1 MRSSCRS
8 RASSRS
14 SSMSSTRTS
23 STAGARTPRRS
34 GPRSRSMPK
43 IFIDDREI
51 DIGERENLIDAA
63 ARAGVHI
70 PHFCYHPGLSVAGN
84 CRQCLIEVEGVPKPQ
99 IACNTPVKDG
109 MRIHCDT
116 PAIREARRGVLEF
129 LLLNHPIDC
138 PICDR
143 AGECRLQEYYMGHG
157 LYDSRRNVDKVRKP
171 KVVDL
176 GPLVVLDVERCVL
189 CSRCVRFCQEVAK
202 VEELY
207 IKERGHESE
216 ITTFPGQPL
225 ENPYSGNV
233 VDICPVGA
241 LLSKDFRFK
250 SRVWWLKKADSI
262 CPSCERGCNI
272 RIDHHWNQVQRLVP
286 RHNPEVN
293 SYWMCDR
300 GRVEFAWVNENRM
313 LEAEHAGRSLVLGD
327 AVGLLAERLQAAA
340 PAVAVLLSP
349 KLANEDLLVLRHLFT
364 AVLPIAPLGAG
375 SLEPPQPEDALLR
388 RADPHPNTRA
398 TVALGLAADAR
409 RLCSAAEAKVL
420 FVIGDDPVGWD
431 ATLAADL
438 GRFAFVAAALTNR
451 NATAAAVQAAGGL
464 LLPLATWAEYAGSFT
479 NFEGR
484 VQRFEAALAPA
495 GSARAGF
502 ELGLEL
508 AVALRRDFWP
518 LAKPVGPVQPAIWQ
532 QLLPAGSALPRL
544 DWEAVPPHG
553 LVPTWRKTARPR
565 SVLSD
570 EAAVD
575 ASSWYAAPP
584 GTAAEAERHG

>member
-1 MRSSCRS
+1 
-8 RASSRS
+8 
-14 SSMSSTRTS
+14 
-23 STAGARTPRRS
+23 
-34 GPRSRSMPK
+34 MPK
-43 IFIDDREI
+43 IRIDDREI
-51 DIGERENLIDAA
+51 EVGPHENLIAA
-63 ARAGVHI
+63 AGRAGVHI
-70 PHFCYHPGLSVAGN
+70 PHFCWHPALSVAGN
-84 CRQCLIEVEGVPKPQ
+84 CRQCLVEIEGVPKLQ

-109 MRIHCDT
+109 MS
-116 PAIREARRGVLEF
+116 IRTRSAVVQEARRGVLEF

-138 PICDR
+138 PICDQ
-143 AGECRLQEYYMGHG
+143 AGECRLQEYYMSHG
-157 LYDSRRNVDKVRKP
+157 LYDARRNVDKVHKA

-176 GPLVVLDVERCVL
+176 GPHVLLDGERCVL
-189 CSRCVRFCQEVAK
+189 CTRCVRFCTEVAG
-202 VEELY
+202 VDELY
-207 IKERGHESE
+207 VKERGSHSE
-216 ITTFPGQPL
+216 IATFPGQPL
-225 ENPYSGNV
+225 QNPYSGNV
-233 VDICPVGA
+233 VDLCPVGA

-250 SRVWWLKKADSI
+250 SRVWWLKKADSL
-262 CPSCERGCNI
+262 CPSCARGCNI

-300 GRVEFAWVNENRM
+300 GRVEFQWVNENR
-313 LEAEHAGRSLVLGD
+313 LLDAEHAGRSLVLRD
-327 AVGLLAERLQAAA
+327 AIDLLAERLQAAA

-349 KLANEDLLVLRHLFT
+349 KLANEDLLVLHHLFT

-375 SLEPPQPEDALLR
+375 SLEPPLPEDALLR

-398 TVALGLAADAR
+398 TEALGLAADAR
-409 RLCSAAEAKVL
+409 RLCSAPEAKVL
-420 FVIGDDPVGWD
+420 LLIGDDPVGWD
-431 ATLAADL
+431 ATLAAVL
-438 GRFAFVAAALTNR
+438 GRFDFVAAALTNR

-495 GSARAGF
+495 GSARTGF

-508 AVALRRDFWP
+508 ALALRRDFWP
-518 LAKPVGPVQPAIWQ
+518 AGKPVGPVQPAIWK

-565 SVLSD
+565 SVWSD
-570 EAAVD
+570 EEAAD
-575 ASSWYAAPP
+575 ARSWYAAPP
-584 GTAAEAERHG
+584 APAAEAETHG

>member
-1 MRSSCRS
+1 
-8 RASSRS
+8 
-14 SSMSSTRTS
+14 
-23 STAGARTPRRS
+23 
-34 GPRSRSMPK
+34 MPK
-43 IFIDDREI
+43 IRIDDREI
-51 DIGERENLIDAA
+51 EVGPHENLIAA
-63 ARAGVHI
+63 AGRAGVHI
-70 PHFCYHPGLSVAGN
+70 PHFCWHPALSVAGN
-84 CRQCLIEVEGVPKPQ
+84 CRQCLVEIEGVPKLQ

-109 MRIHCDT
+109 MS
-116 PAIREARRGVLEF
+116 IRTRSAVVQEARRGVLEF
-129 LLLNHPIDC
+129 LPLNHPIDC
-138 PICDR
+138 PICDQ
-143 AGECRLQEYYMGHG
+143 AGECRLQEYYMSHG
-157 LYDSRRNVDKVRKP
+157 LYDARRNVDKVHKA

-176 GPLVVLDVERCVL
+176 GPHVLLDGERCVL
-189 CSRCVRFCQEVAK
+189 CTRCVRFCTEVAG
-202 VEELY
+202 VDELY
-207 IKERGHESE
+207 VKERGSHSE
-216 ITTFPGQPL
+216 IATFPGQPL
-225 ENPYSGNV
+225 QNPYSGNV
-233 VDICPVGA
+233 VDLCPVGA

-250 SRVWWLKKADSI
+250 SRVWWLKKADSL
-262 CPSCERGCNI
+262 CPSCARGCNI

-300 GRVEFAWVNENRM
+300 GRVEFQWVNENR
-313 LEAEHAGRSLVLGD
+313 LLDAEHAGRSLVLGD
-327 AVGLLAERLQAAA
+327 AIDLLAERLQAAA

-349 KLANEDLLVLRHLFT
+349 KLANEDLLVLHHLFT

-398 TVALGLAADAR
+398 TEALGLAADAR
-409 RLCSAAEAKVL
+409 RLCSAPEAKVL
-420 FVIGDDPVGWD
+420 LLIGDDPVGWD
-431 ATLAADL
+431 GTLAAAF
-438 GRFAFVAAALTNR
+438 GRFDFVAAALTNH

-495 GSARAGF
+495 GSARTGF

-508 AVALRRDFWP
+508 AAALRRDFWP
-518 LAKPVGPVQPAIWQ
+518 AGKPVGPVQPAIWK

-565 SVLSD
+565 SVWSD
-570 EAAVD
+570 EEAAD
-575 ASSWYAAPP
+575 ARSWYAAPP
-584 GTAAEAERHG
+584 APAAEAETHG